1 MRARPIK
8 LICLLALLAS
18 AADAHGDEIRI
29 ATASNFRHAADEIAQ
44 AFEQASGQRATL
56 VFGATGKHY
65 AQITHGAPFDIFLA
79 ADRHRPERLESE
91 GNAVAG
97 SRFTYAVG
105 RLALWSPGG
114 GITADAEILREGN
127 FRRLAIANP
136 ELAPY
141 GLAAKQTLQE
151 FGLWEPLSGK
161 LVRGENVAQAFQ
173 FTYSGNAELGL
184 IALSQLQLS
193 GEKHR
198 GNWWLVP
205 ASMHRPIDQQA
216 VLINDKPAAREFLDF
231 MRSPAAL
238 EIIRSH
244 GYGVP
249 DDQ

>member
-1 MRARPIK
+1 MKCFLAK
-8 LICLLALLAS
+8 LICLAALLAGATQARS
-18 AADAHGDEIRI
+18 DEIRI
-29 ATASNFRHAADEIAQ
+29 ATASNFRHAALEISQ
-44 AFEQASGQRATL
+44 AFQQASGHQATL
-56 VFGATGKHY
+56 IFGATGKHY

-79 ADRHRPERLESE
+79 ADRNRPERLESE
-91 GNAVAG
+91 GSAVAG
-97 SRFTYAVG
+97 SRFTYAAG

-114 GITADAEILREGN
+114 GNTENGEILREGN

-141 GLAAKQTLQE
+141 GLAAKEALQKL
-151 FGLWEPLSGK
+151 GLWEPLSGK
-161 LVRGENVAQAFQ
+161 LVRGENIAQAFQ
-173 FTYSGNAELGL
+173 FTYSGNADLGL
-184 IALSQLQLS
+184 VAYSQLQAA
-193 GEKHR
+193 GEKRR

-205 ASMHRPIDQQA
+205 ASLHRPIEQQA
-216 VLINDKPAAREFLDF
+216 VLINDKPAARDFLKF